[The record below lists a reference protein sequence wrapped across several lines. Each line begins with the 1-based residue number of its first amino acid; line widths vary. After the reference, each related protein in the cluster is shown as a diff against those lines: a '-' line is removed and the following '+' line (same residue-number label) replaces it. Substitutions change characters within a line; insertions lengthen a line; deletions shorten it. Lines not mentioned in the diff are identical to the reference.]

1 MKKLLILLIASS
13 LSLFATINGKDENVY
28 IKAIQ
33 AALNIPYKV
42 SDNLALTDLYVEP
55 NKTTPKGGK
64 EIVYEYT
71 LNYSTQSHNYKE
83 RKEAFEEELVK
94 NCKGIEFLF
103 GDKLNNAV
111 VNKYKHLGKTIFQVK
126 LDASIFR

>member
-33 AALNIPYKV
+33 AASNIPYKV
-42 SDNLALTDLYVEP
+42 LYNLALTDLYVEP

-71 LNYSTQSHNYKE
+71 LNSTQSHNYKE
-83 RKEAFEEELVK
+83 WKEAFEEELVK

-111 VNKYKHLGKTIFQVK
+111 VNKYKHLGKIVFQIK
-126 LDASIFR
+126 LDASMCR

>member
-33 AALNIPYKV
+33 AASNIPYKV
-42 SDNLALTDLYVEP
+42 LYNLALTDLYVEP

-71 LNYSTQSHNYKE
+71 LNSTQSHNYKE
-83 RKEAFEEELVK
+83 WKEAFEEELVK
-94 NCKGIEFLF
+94 NCKGIEFF
-103 GDKLNNAV
+103 RQDK
-111 VNKYKHLGKTIFQVK
+111 IFLALSSQY
-126 LDASIFR
+126 LDDSP

>member
-1 MKKLLILLIASS
+1 MKNLLVLLIASS
-13 LSLFATINGKDENVY
+13 LSLFATINGNDEIAVVKVL
-28 IKAIQ
+28 KAKS
-33 AALNIPYKV
+33 NIPYKA
-42 SDNLALTDLYVEP
+42 SDNLANTDLYVEP

-71 LNYSTQSHNYKE
+71 LNSTQSHNYKE
-83 RKEAFEEELVK
+83 WKEAFEEELVK

-111 VNKYKHLGKTIFQVK
+111 VNKYKHLGKIVFQVK
-126 LDASIFR
+126 LDASMCR

>member
-1 MKKLLILLIASS
+1 MKKLLILLITSS
-13 LSLFATINGKDENVY
+13 LSLFATINGNDEIAVVKVL
-28 IKAIQ
+28 KAK
-33 AALNIPYKV
+33 LNIPSMLNHYT
-42 SDNLALTDLYVEP
+42 SLTDLYIEP
-55 NKTTPKGGK
+55 NKTSSRGGK

-71 LNYSTQSHNYKE
+71 LNFTPSHNYKE
-83 RKEAFEEELVK
+83 WKEAFEEELVK

-126 LDASIFR
+126 LDASICR

>member
-33 AALNIPYKV
+33 AASNIPYKV

-71 LNYSTQSHNYKE
+71 LNSTKAYDYEITK
-83 RKEAFEEELVK
+83 K
-94 NCKGIEFLF
+94 NIEKGKKDICKNNKFMF
-103 GDKLNNAV
+103 GDKLNNTV
-111 VNKYKHLGKTIFQVK
+111 VDKYKHLGKIVFQVK
-126 LDASIFR
+126 LDASICR

>member
-1 MKKLLILLIASS
+1 MKKLLILLIVSS
-13 LSLFATINGKDENVY
+13 LSLFATIDGHDEEAFV
-28 IKAIQ
+28 KAVKKEF
-33 AALNIPYKV
+33 NIPYKV
-42 SDNLALTDLYVEP
+42 LYNLALTDLYVEP

-71 LNYSTQSHNYKE
+71 LNFTPSHNYKE
-83 RKEAFEEELVK
+83 WKEAFEEELVK

-111 VNKYKHLGKTIFQVK
+111 VNKYKHLGKIVFQIK
-126 LDASIFR
+126 LDASMCR

>member
-33 AALNIPYKV
+33 AASNIPYKV
-42 SDNLALTDLYVEP
+42 LYNLALTDLYVEP

-71 LNYSTQSHNYKE
+71 LNFTPSHNYKE
-83 RKEAFEEELVK
+83 LKEAHEEVLI
-94 NCKGIEFLF
+94 NTCKSYEILF

-111 VNKYKHLGKTIFQVK
+111 VNKYKHLGKIVFQIK
-126 LDASIFR
+126 LDASMCR

>member
-1 MKKLLILLIASS
+1 MKKLLILLIVSS
-13 LSLFATINGKDENVY
+13 LSLFATINGQDENAVVKFL
-28 IKAIQ
+28 KAKS
-33 AALNIPYKV
+33 NIPYKV
-42 SDNLALTDLYVEP
+42 SDNLANTDLYVEP

-71 LNYSTQSHNYKE
+71 LNSTQSHNYKE
-83 RKEAFEEELVK
+83 WKEAFEEELVK

-111 VNKYKHLGKTIFQVK
+111 VNKYKHLGKIVFQVK
-126 LDASIFR
+126 LDASMCR

>member
-1 MKKLLILLIASS
+1 MKKLLILLIVSS
-13 LSLFATINGKDENVY
+13 LSLFATIGGQDENAVVKFL
-28 IKAIQ
+28 KADS
-33 AALNIPYKV
+33 NIPYKV
-42 SDNLALTDLYVEP
+42 LYNLALTDLYVEP

-71 LNYSTQSHNYKE
+71 LNSTQSHNYKE
-83 RKEAFEEELVK
+83 WKEAFEEELVK

-111 VNKYKHLGKTIFQVK
+111 VNKYKHLGKIVFQIK
-126 LDASIFR
+126 LDASMCR